1 VEKKFYFEYVKQNHR
16 TMPSELTIERN
27 GKKEIKFKA
36 FYAIKGDFVIFS
48 EKFFGYKSPDDSA
61 GKIRI
66 SYSNYKFNK
75 DADLTLVDQAKTRVI
90 LEQEADAEKLF
101 QNAKELIMDG
111 KNDKAKKILQKI
123 VKNYPETTY
132 AKQAQTLLDGL
143 PE

>member
-1 VEKKFYFEYVKQNHR
+1 
-16 TMPSELTIERN
+16 M
-27 GKKEIKFKA
+27 
-36 FYAIKGDFVIFS
+36 
-48 EKFFGYKSPDDSA
+48 
-61 GKIRI
+61 
-66 SYSNYKFNK
+66 NYKFNK
-75 DADLTLVDQAKTRVI
+75 DADLSLVDEAMSKVM

-101 QNAKELIMDG
+101 ESAKELIMDG

>member
-1 VEKKFYFEYVKQNHR
+1 
-16 TMPSELTIERN
+16 M
-27 GKKEIKFKA
+27 
-36 FYAIKGDFVIFS
+36 
-48 EKFFGYKSPDDSA
+48 
-61 GKIRI
+61 
-66 SYSNYKFNK
+66 
-75 DADLTLVDQAKTRVI
+75 

-101 QNAKELIMDG
+101 GNAKELIMDG